1 MIIKMYLIETAFKLR
16 ETTFPLSL
24 LRRLLSSLLLL
35 LLLLLLLCW
44 SFLSHPLSRGFYLSF
59 AFLFIRN
66 FLFLKNIL
74 ITHSSTSIT

>member
-1 MIIKMYLIETAFKLR
+1 MIIKMCLIETAFKLR
-16 ETTFPLSL
+16 ETTFSLSL
-24 LRRLLSSLLLL
+24 LRRLLSSLLL

-66 FLFLKNIL
+66 FLFLKNKL
-74 ITHSSTSIT
+74 ITHSPTSIT